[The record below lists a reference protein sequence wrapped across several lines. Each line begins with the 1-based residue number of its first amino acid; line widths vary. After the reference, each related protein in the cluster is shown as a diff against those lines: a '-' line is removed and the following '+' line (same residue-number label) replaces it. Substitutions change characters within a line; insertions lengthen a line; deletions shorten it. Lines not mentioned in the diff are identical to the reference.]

1 MALVVVEI
9 AIHDPDTYKEYMLLA
24 PPTIAKHKGKYLVR
38 GGTTE
43 ALEGDWKPQRFVV
56 LEFPTADAAKA
67 WWNSPE
73 YTKAREIRQR
83 CATARM
89 LLVDGPSFDP
99 AKA

>member
-9 AIHDPDTYKEYMLLA
+9 AIHDPETYKEYMLLA
-24 PPTIAKHKGKYLVR
+24 PPSIAKYKGKYLVR

-56 LEFPTADAAKA
+56 LEFPSAQAARD
-67 WWNSPE
+67 WWSSPE

-99 AKA
+99 SKA

>member
-1 MALVVVEI
+1 
-9 AIHDPDTYKEYMLLA
+9 MLLA

-56 LEFPTADAAKA
+56 LEFPSAQAARS
-67 WWNSPE
+67 WWSSPE

-99 AKA
+99 SKA

>member
-9 AIHDPDTYKEYMLLA
+9 TVHDPDTYKEYMLLA

-38 GGTTE
+38 GGVTE
-43 ALEGDWKPQRFVV
+43 ALEGEWKPQRFVV
-56 LEFPTADAAKA
+56 LEFPSAEAAKA
-67 WWNSPE
+67 WWSSPE
-73 YTKAREIRQR
+73 YTKARALRQS

>member
-9 AIHDPDTYKEYMLLA
+9 SIHDPDTYKEYMLLA

-43 ALEGDWKPQRFVV
+43 ALEGDWKPQRLVV
-56 LEFPTADAAKA
+56 LEFPSAQAARD
-67 WWNSPE
+67 WWSSPE
-73 YTKAREIRQR
+73 YTKARKIRER
-83 CATARM
+83 SATARM

-99 AKA
+99 SKA

>member
-1 MALVVVEI
+1 MAYVVVEI
-9 AIHDPDTYKEYMLLA
+9 TVHDPDTYKEYMLLA

-43 ALEGDWKPQRFVV
+43 ALEGNWNPKRFVI
-56 LEFPTADAAKA
+56 LEFPTAQAAKD

-73 YTKAREIRQR
+73 YTAARKIRER
-83 CATARM
+83 SADARM

-99 AKA
+99 SKA

>member
-9 AIHDPDTYKEYMLLA
+9 TIRDPDTYKEYMLLA
-24 PPTIAKHKGKYLVR
+24 PPTIAKHKGRYLVL
-38 GGTTE
+38 GGSNDT
-43 ALEGDWKPQRFVV
+43 LEGDWKPQRFVV
-56 LEFPTADAAKA
+56 LEFPSADAARA
-67 WWNSPE
+67 WWSSPE

-99 AKA
+99 SKA

>member
-9 AIHDPDTYKEYMLLA
+9 SIHDPDTYKEYMLLA
-24 PPTIAKHKGKYLVR
+24 PPTIARHKGKYLVR

-43 ALEGDWKPQRFVV
+43 TLEGDWKPQRFVV
-56 LEFPTADAAKA
+56 LEFPSAQAAKD
-67 WWNSPE
+67 WWSSPE
-73 YTKAREIRQR
+73 YTKARKVRER

-99 AKA
+99 SKA

>member
-1 MALVVVEI
+1 MAQVVVEKTVT
-9 AIHDPDTYKEYMLLA
+9 DTDTYKEYMLLA

-38 GGTTE
+38 GGTYE

-56 LEFPTADAAKA
+56 LEFPTAQAAKD

-73 YTKAREIRQR
+73 YTKARQIRQR
-83 CATARM
+83 AATAKM

-99 AKA
+99 SKA

>member
-9 AIHDPDTYKEYMLLA
+9 TIQNPDTYKEYMLLA
-24 PPTIAKHKGKYLVR
+24 PPTIAKHKGRYVVR

-43 ALEGDWKPQRFVV
+43 TLEGDWNPQRFVV
-56 LEFPTADAAKA
+56 LEFPTAQAAKD
-67 WWNSPE
+67 WWSSPE
-73 YTKAREIRQR
+73 YTKARKIRES

-99 AKA
+99 AAA